1 MMLWS
6 YGWALLNLDHPAEAM
21 KVWQESAAKE
31 ENLNLSEDPLLWTTY
46 TFALGYW
53 AMGDKEA
60 AFKAYTQAAQR
71 MPHELRSRRAVLRYT
86 VGWTPHEQ
94 AMFVQLFDAW
104 KLQPGNG

>member
-1 MMLWS
+1 LSLKPGNPMMLWS

-60 AFKAYTQAAQR
+60 AFKAYTQADS
-71 MPHELRSRRAVLRYT
+71 SRTSDVRATFRCVEASAGEWVT
-86 VGWTPHEQ
+86 EAPFQ
-94 AMFVQLFDAW
+94 D
-104 KLQPGNG
+104 